1 MLLALVFALAGDGF
15 DDRVKAAKALEDGA
29 AGKAW
34 QAALWDRIGNPATD
48 ALKGCIASN
57 EPADRRA
64 FTLVA
69 VVDATG
75 HTSRVAVRPTTP
87 VASCFAGQFA
97 AWVLPLPPGSPA
109 SYPVEIDVS
118 IER

>member
-1 MLLALVFALAGDGF
+1 MLLALAFALAGDGF

-69 VVDATG
+69 FVDATG
-75 HTSRVAVRPTTP
+75 HSSRVEVRPATP

-97 AWVLPLPPGSPA
+97 AWVLPAPPKAP
-109 SYPVEIDVS
+109 YPVEIDVT